1 MREPGNIPK
10 NLRYDSLWWCQSF
23 IVPQAQ
29 FAYPGNKWRARLALG
44 CDSWFIVSDRT
55 RPCTVCLPRK
65 QMTRSAVIRDSS
77 SVSVNII
84 RPGLVEFHSYARVH
98 ASCETYR
105 RHSFN
110 VEIML
115 RYFGKYT
122 KRVSVTEPNES
133 DFPDKR
139 QRDGIGGEA
148 SVDVAIGGE
157 TSVTVDN
164 KPLSALSDAVCAP
177 CHQAA
182 VRGNDAAS
190 ASLFIKALKKTSH
203 LHENSG
209 TVEYFAGQ

>member
-1 MREPGNIPK
+1 
-10 NLRYDSLWWCQSF
+10 
-23 IVPQAQ
+23 
-29 FAYPGNKWRARLALG
+29 
-44 CDSWFIVSDRT
+44 
-55 RPCTVCLPRK
+55 
-65 QMTRSAVIRDSS
+65 MTRSAVIRDSS
-77 SVSVNII
+77 SVSVNIM

-122 KRVSVTEPNES
+122 KRVSVTQPEES

-164 KPLSALSDAVCAP
+164 KPLSDAVCAP

-190 ASLFIKALKKTSH
+190 ASLGVYTFIKALKKTSN

-209 TVEYFAGQ
+209 TVEYFVGQ

>member
-1 MREPGNIPK
+1 
-10 NLRYDSLWWCQSF
+10 
-23 IVPQAQ
+23 
-29 FAYPGNKWRARLALG
+29 
-44 CDSWFIVSDRT
+44 
-55 RPCTVCLPRK
+55 
-65 QMTRSAVIRDSS
+65 MTHSAVIRDSS
-77 SVSVNII
+77 SVSVNIM

-122 KRVSVTEPNES
+122 KRVSVTEPEES

-148 SVDVAIGGE
+148 SVDVAIGGK

-164 KPLSALSDAVCAP
+164 KPLSDAVCAP

-190 ASLFIKALKKTSH
+190 ASLFIKALKKTSN